1 MNGEIFN
8 LGLEPK
14 HAPSN
19 ARGGMKN
26 IQVIFL
32 PKGTTL
38 YRFQGAG
45 GNLGGFWSPPDVMKY
60 LLELSAQTDYG
71 LGTHA
76 RAASAVLHG
85 WNDMNELVTGEV
97 TVDCMAFT
105 GMGRPQTESVP
116 HTNMR

>member
-32 PKGTTL
+32 PKGL
-38 YRFQGAG
+38 MGLVRPRIEHL
-45 GNLGGFWSPPDVMKY
+45 LGG
-60 LLELSAQTDYG
+60 
-71 LGTHA
+71 
-76 RAASAVLHG
+76 
-85 WNDMNELVTGEV
+85 
-97 TVDCMAFT
+97 
-105 GMGRPQTESVP
+105 GRK
-116 HTNMR
+116 